1 MSLESDL
8 FMKRKPD
15 EKKLRSFGFVP
26 ENDGFSYE
34 RIVMDGKFRAVVR
47 VSSKGDVSGD
57 MIDAETDEEYLRSQ
71 GVKIRQKVFPPQVVN
86 YFIQK
91 YCIENDP

>member
-1 MSLESDL
+1 MKAMSKSE
-8 FMKRKPD
+8 MA
-15 EKKLRSFGFVP
+15 
-26 ENDGFSYE
+26 E
-34 RIVMDGKFRAVVR
+34 RAGVSASTFRR
-47 VSSKGDVSGD
+47 WLK
-57 MIDAETDEEYLRSQ
+57 TDEEYLRSQ